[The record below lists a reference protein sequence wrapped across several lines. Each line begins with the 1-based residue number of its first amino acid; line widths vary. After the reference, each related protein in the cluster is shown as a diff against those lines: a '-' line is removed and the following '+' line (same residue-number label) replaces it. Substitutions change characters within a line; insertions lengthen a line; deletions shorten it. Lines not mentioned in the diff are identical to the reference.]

1 MGADGLTKTLVELK
15 AQIPDREHVR
25 RLLIDNGGEYVGR
38 YHQVDTYFKVPKG
51 RLKIREL
58 IGLKKAHLIFYERE
72 DVRDPKESKVW
83 KVNIEDPESMKELLS
98 QIFPICAVVDK
109 NREIYMFDGVQ
120 VHLDK
125 VEGLGEF
132 LEFEKEVSE
141 DPEAIEEGRRKL
153 EGLLERLDVNV
164 KSLQSK
170 SYCDMVMEETA
181 R

>member
-1 MGADGLTKTLVELK
+1 MTKTLVELK
-15 AQIPDREHVR
+15 AQIPDREPVR
-25 RLLIDNGGEYVGR
+25 QLLINNGGEYVGR
-38 YHQVDTYFKVPKG
+38 YHQVDTYFKVPRG

-58 IGLKKAHLIFYERE
+58 IGLNKAHLIFYERE

-83 KVNIEDPESMKELLS
+83 KVNIQDPEAMKELLS

-132 LEFEKEVSE
+132 LEFEKEVLDE
-141 DPEAIEEGRRKL
+141 PEAIREGRRKL
-153 EGLLERLDVNV
+153 ESLLERLDINV
-164 KSLQSK
+164 RNLLSR
-170 SYCDMVMEETA
+170 SYCDMIMEGGA
-181 R
+181 VR